1 MARVGTGAFARP
13 AEREALEWF
22 MANNS
27 KHTSLGIALGAAL
40 GAVLGVLAGHVAI
53 WLAVGVAIGM
63 VLGASLR
70 RVEGHCPECAA
81 IHQKHERR
89 RQLRG

>member
-1 MARVGTGAFARP
+1 M
-13 AEREALEWF
+13 
-22 MANNS
+22 
-27 KHTSLGIALGAAL
+27 
-40 GAVLGVLAGHVAI
+40 AGHVAI

-70 RVEGHCPECAA
+70 RVEECCPECAA

-89 RQLRG
+89 R